1 MDVIRVFLVDDHPV
15 VREGLKVLLTSAPGL
30 AVAGEA
36 DSTAAAIAW
45 LQTNTT
51 DVALVD
57 LALGAEDAIEALPH
71 LTNTARGAKILV
83 LTGTRDPDR
92 HRAALVA
99 GARGLVL
106 KDKPP
111 EFLLKA
117 IRKVHAGELWFDRV
131 TMESALQR
139 ALSSQRRDDAERAK
153 VESLTAREREII
165 VRVGEGLKSE
175 AIAQK
180 LGISEKTVR
189 NHLSQIFDKLGVT
202 DRLELL
208 LYAYR
213 QKLVKPPQ

>member
-1 MDVIRVFLVDDHPV
+1 MDFIRVFLVDDHPV
-15 VREGLKVLLTSAPGL
+15 VREGLKVLLSSAPDL
-30 AVAGEA
+30 AFAGEA

-45 LQTNTT
+45 FQMNTA

-57 LALGAEDAIEALPH
+57 LSLGAEDAVEALPH
-71 LTNTARGAKILV
+71 LSNAARGTKILV
-83 LTGTRDPDR
+83 LTGTRDTDR

-106 KDKPP
+106 KDKSP

-117 IRKVHAGELWFDRV
+117 VRKVHAGELWFDRG

-165 VRVGEGLKSE
+165 LRVGEGLKGE
-175 AIAQK
+175 AIA
-180 LGISEKTVR
+180 
-189 NHLSQIFDKLGVT
+189 
-202 DRLELL
+202 
-208 LYAYR
+208 

>member
-1 MDVIRVFLVDDHPV
+1 MDVIRIFLVDDHPV
-15 VREGLKVLLTSAPGL
+15 VREGLKVLLSSAPDL

-71 LTNTARGAKILV
+71 LTKTARGAKILV
-83 LTGTRDPDR
+83 LTGSRDPDR

-117 IRKVHAGELWFDRV
+117 IRMVHAGELWFDRV
-131 TMESALQR
+131 TLESALQR

-153 VESLTAREREII
+153 VDSLTA
-165 VRVGEGLKSE
+165 
-175 AIAQK
+175 
-180 LGISEKTVR
+180 
-189 NHLSQIFDKLGVT
+189 
-202 DRLELL
+202 
-208 LYAYR
+208 
-213 QKLVKPPQ
+213 